1 MPFTNRVDLRT
12 SLANW
17 LMRAGDSELTDSV
30 LNDIIALMEADAF
43 RRLDLNDVETHDAAF
58 AVSSEFTAL
67 PTGFKGFRRAPR
79 LNGDPS
85 WRLKLYSP
93 SQMDDE
99 FDFTTTGDPRAYCI
113 EANQLRLAIPPSS
126 ARTLDIT
133 YFGRPAAIT
142 DGASN
147 FLMDDNPDL
156 YLYGC
161 LEHSAPFIGEDGRM
175 VMWKAK
181 YKEIMDSISAAD
193 RRKKWSGTPG
203 EMRIAGGTP

>member
-1 MPFTNRVDLRT
+1 MPFTNRTDLRV
-12 SLANW
+12 SIASW
-17 LMRAGDSELTDSV
+17 LMRPGDAELTDSV
-30 LNDIIALMEADAF
+30 LNDIIVLMEADAF

-58 AVSSEFTAL
+58 AVSSEFTTL

-133 YFGRPAAIT
+133 YFGAPPAIT
-142 DGASN
+142 DAASN
-147 FLMDDNPDL
+147 FIMDASPDL
-156 YLYGC
+156 YLYGS
-161 LEHSAPFIGEDGRM
+161 LVHSAPFIGEDGRM
-175 VMWKAK
+175 TMWKGFYEQALST
-181 YKEIMDSISAAD
+181 IAAAD